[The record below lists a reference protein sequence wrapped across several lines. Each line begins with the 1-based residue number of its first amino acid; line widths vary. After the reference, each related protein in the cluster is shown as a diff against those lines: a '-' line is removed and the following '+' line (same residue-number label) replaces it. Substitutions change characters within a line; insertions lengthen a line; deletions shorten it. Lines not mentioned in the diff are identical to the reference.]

1 MSLAEHIHTRLI
13 DLPTTIS
20 GFCSLD
26 EEGEPMVYLNAR
38 LTSHQHKRTFDHELQ
53 HIQNNDHHN
62 DLPIEQ
68 IENIPASR
76 RPSVD
81 IIYQRGLVLYN
92 LQPNHPFWNKLWAI
106 WALQH
111 EKDILRIV
119 LRKIDGLSQRQAKQM
134 FLDIFAPWLI
144 FQTQQ
149 LLQEGNQNEA

>member
-1 MSLAEHIHTRLI
+1 MSLHDEVCARLI

-81 IIYQRGLVLYN
+81 IIYQRGLDLYK
-92 LQPNHPFWNKLWAI
+92 LQPNHSFWDKLWAI

-111 EKDILRIV
+111 ERDIMRIV
-119 LRKIDGLSQRQAKQM
+119 SFALDGYSQRTAMKMFIAIFEPWITFDKQQA
-134 FLDIFAPWLI
+134 
-144 FQTQQ
+144 
-149 LLQEGNQNEA
+149 E